1 MVNSYIR
8 RIMMNRQQRLK
19 LIEGQDRSYDVGT
32 IEYNQ
37 QWVFFDDET
46 DEASLLEQYIHQE
59 IDVLRENIWRK
70 GLLLD
75 SSHLQCGSEIIV
87 LKDRETIR
95 IRKQLIYSLERLL
108 DELNDEAFYHF
119 VQALNSHHFSIHD
132 CIYCYNHLTF
142 LKAEKRGS
150 GVNFLIFDNEESICS
165 IQHHF
170 DYSSQHNDRF
180 EFTLSSGKR
189 TVIEKIS

>member
-1 MVNSYIR
+1 
-8 RIMMNRQQRLK
+8 MNRQQRLK
-19 LIEGQDRSYDVGT
+19 LIEGQPRAYDMGT
-32 IEYNQ
+32 IEFINQ
-37 QWVFFDDET
+37 QWIFFDNET

-59 IDVLRENIWRK
+59 IDVLRNNIWTK

-75 SSHLQCGSEIIV
+75 NGQVQCGND
-87 LKDRETIR
+87 LLNLLDRETIR

-108 DELNDEAFYHF
+108 DELNDEAFCHF
-119 VQALNSHHFSIHD
+119 IQALNSLQFSIHD

-142 LKAEKRGS
+142 LNPQKGGI
-150 GVNFLIFDNEESICS
+150 GVNFIIFDNEEQICS

-170 DYSSQHNDRF
+170 DYSTHRNDRF